1 MSEIS
6 ALGFLLLRNIYSFLF
21 FSKHRSFSLSLDIG
35 GSCLRPF
42 QDVKEPFQGFVSH
55 IRCIS
60 SENKNAEGYTSD
72 SALQSRPSLAFII
85 NAASPHSAAKM
96 GMSGWVGA
104 GKAEASSESTNAPQV
119 GEFREEDQNLL
130 RFPSE

>member
-1 MSEIS
+1 MSAKMKKKRRKKRTFDSFSPPEIVSEIS

-60 SENKNAEGYTSD
+60 S
-72 SALQSRPSLAFII
+72 
-85 NAASPHSAAKM
+85 
-96 GMSGWVGA
+96 
-104 GKAEASSESTNAPQV
+104 
-119 GEFREEDQNLL
+119 
-130 RFPSE
+130 